1 MRSVRMTAR
10 LLVGIALLST
20 SAAHAQLGGIV
31 FDPRAF
37 AQQLQQLEQ
46 ARQQVL
52 AAKTQVDQ
60 GLQQIAQSKQ
70 LYQSV
75 NNATNISNIANK
87 LKTDALRTSNVSS
100 SNLDGFTSGNLD
112 VVGGLRGKANEVYK
126 DLMGRVPADA
136 SDASRSAAE
145 QGAREA
151 AVTTGLAGNV
161 GDSVTSRRQGLEE
174 LRSRL
179 ATATTASER
188 ADMSARLQLE
198 QAQMMNDQTALQ
210 AVDIQRR
217 AKAEADYQRY
227 LAFQQGETSKLLK
240 EAGANP

>member
-1 MRSVRMTAR
+1 MRSVRMTAG
-10 LLVGIALLST
+10 LMVGIALLGT

-31 FDPRAF
+31 HDPSVFARQLVEINRARQNVVEQIAK
-37 AQQLQQLEQ
+37 AQEQLQE
-46 ARQQVL
+46 
-52 AAKTQVDQ
+52 
-60 GLQQIAQSKQ
+60 AQR

-75 NNATNISNIANK
+75 NDATNISNIANR

-100 SNLDGFTSGNLD
+100 SSLDGYTSGNID
-112 VVGGLRGKANEVYK
+112 VVGGLRGKANDVYQ
-126 DLMGRVPADA
+126 DLMGRVPANA
-136 SDASRSAAE
+136 SDASRTAAE

-174 LRSRL
+174 LRTRL
-179 ATATTASER
+179 AGATTASER

-198 QAQMMNDQTALQ
+198 QAQMMNDQMALN
-210 AVDIQRR
+210 AIDIQRR

-227 LAFQQGETSKLLK
+227 LSLKQSESAKLLQ
-240 EAGANP
+240 EAGAN